1 MRVQRE
7 WKEDWKEDV
16 LELACER
23 FERRLSEETGTLR
36 VDMAGMHSSL
46 LRWMFVF
53 WIGQLMTMLSIV
65 ATILRAVNLL

>member
-1 MRVQRE
+1 MRVQRD

-23 FERRLSEETGTLR
+23 FERRLSEEAGTLR